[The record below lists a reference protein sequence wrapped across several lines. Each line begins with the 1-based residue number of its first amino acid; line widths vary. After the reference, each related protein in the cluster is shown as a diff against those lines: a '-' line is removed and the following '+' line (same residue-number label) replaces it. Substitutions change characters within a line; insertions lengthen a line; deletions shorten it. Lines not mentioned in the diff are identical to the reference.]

1 MLRLWL
7 LVYHK
12 SVNCLSTSM
21 DLKVMMY
28 FILPPLSHVYSL
40 LPSLPPSPA
49 GVLGF
54 YLAQLAPVIQ
64 YKDLRTD
71 VFQAFKELGNAV
83 IFSLL
88 LEKALGQQ
96 EVVDILQAAPF
107 QNLYPK
113 PYVKG
118 NVKLELFLPKNGI
131 T

>member
-1 MLRLWL
+1 M
-7 LVYHK
+7 
-12 SVNCLSTSM
+12 
-21 DLKVMMY
+21 
-28 FILPPLSHVYSL
+28 
-40 LPSLPPSPA
+40 
-49 GVLGF
+49 
-54 YLAQLAPVIQ
+54 
-64 YKDLRTD
+64 
-71 VFQAFKELGNAV
+71 FQAFKELGNAV

-131 T
+131 TCKIMHVHVCIRYSVCR

>member
-1 MLRLWL
+1 M
-7 LVYHK
+7 
-12 SVNCLSTSM
+12 
-21 DLKVMMY
+21 
-28 FILPPLSHVYSL
+28 SL
-40 LPSLPPSPA
+40 DTP
-49 GVLGF
+49 
-54 YLAQLAPVIQ
+54 LAPVIQ

-118 NVKLELFLPKNGI
+118 KFNVHVQLCMYCFRPNL
-131 T
+131 